1 MAVKGTQKVLGGTP
15 YKRYPDPNVTGTPNQ
30 FGLYPWSAFRAALGF
45 VDVDGSI
52 TYYQD
57 GLLDRS
63 DSSACEFLFFVSDI
77 PAVATA
83 VSYDTLKRVAYP
95 STIEN
100 KFSSTSIL
108 APTSG
113 GAAGVT
119 GLQYGKVLSGYAG
132 ASKQVFCTGFSAV
145 ASFYGPNEAVS
156 NQYAVECLCNSPVV
170 CSPVGSNNILKGNV
184 LSPISLILNDTDYTQ
199 AMYDAGNLFTDSS
212 GFLFQIVGLF
222 YHTYTPPALKEV
234 G

>member
-30 FGLYPWSAFRAALGF
+30 FGLYPWSAFRAGLGF
-45 VDVDGSI
+45 VAEDGAI

-63 DSSACEFLFFVSDI
+63 DSSSCEFLFFVSDI

-83 VSYDTLKRVAYP
+83 VSYDTLNHVAFP
-95 STIEN
+95 SVIRN
-100 KFSSTSIL
+100 KFDSNFIL

-113 GAAGVT
+113 AAAGVT

-132 ASKQVFCTGFSAV
+132 ASKQVFCTGFSAI
-145 ASFYGPNEAVS
+145 ASFYGPNGAVS
-156 NQYAVECLCNSPVV
+156 SQYAVECLCNSPVV
-170 CSPVGSNNILKGNV
+170 CSPVGSNSIDGGNTSAPV
-184 LSPISLILNDTDYTQ
+184 PLILNDTDYTQ
-199 AMYDAGNLFTDSS
+199 AMYDAGNLFTDPS
-212 GFLFQIVGLF
+212 GVLYQIVGLF
-222 YHTYTPPALKEV
+222 YHTYTPPAP
-234 G
+234 

>member
-1 MAVKGTQKVLGGTP
+1 MAKQGTQKVLGGTT

-119 GLQYGKVLSGYAG
+119 GLKYGKVLSGYAG

-170 CSPVGSNNILKGNV
+170 CSPVGSNSISKGNV

-212 GFLFQIVGLF
+212 GYLFQIVGLF
-222 YHTYTPPALKEV
+222 YHTYTPPPQIEV